1 MSQGSVAIISMGQ
14 ARQVQTQQGIPL
26 SITAKL
32 VTILD
37 FTIQDRVTSMKVALF
52 FLTVNESKQW
62 DYTELEFLFA
72 LTEIHEYRFV

>member
-1 MSQGSVAIISMGQ
+1 MSQGSVDIISMGQ

-26 SITAKL
+26 SITAKP

-37 FTIQDRVTSMKVALF
+37 LTIQD
-52 FLTVNESKQW
+52 NESKQW